1 MIYFR
6 CSHAFADLNTF
17 DSSSWFW
24 PRNIKKTNSKVKDKK
39 AWRKKTKL
47 KHMKGN
53 LLRNKFSCAEL
64 AATVDAN
71 FGRPLSIASFS

>member
-6 CSHAFADLNTF
+6 CSHAFADLSTF

-53 LLRNKFSCAEL
+53 LFRNKFSCAEL